1 MSDPATLEAA
11 ATALVMC
18 REAQVTES
26 IVESLRP
33 LAIRP
38 EICDQAVAANNLLD
52 RQKFEA
58 VIVDLRLGEEARL
71 VMGHLR
77 FSRANHTA
85 VTFTITSGD
94 PAQEAGAR
102 PDSTFVLQRPLSVA
116 TISPIL
122 RAAYGLVV
130 RERRRYFR
138 CPVAIPVYVDAQGP
152 KELLCQTVN
161 ISEGGIAIRCPTN
174 LDADVPLR
182 VRFSL
187 PDRSSRV
194 FAETKVCWRGEGKL
208 VGLAFQFLQPLQ
220 KSELQEWL
228 ARKLEETLPQ
238 EVATLFRSAGQ
249 VPP

>member
-1 MSDPATLEAA
+1 MRDPATLEVAA
-11 ATALVMC
+11 RALVVC
-18 REAQVTES
+18 RDTQARES
-26 IVESLRP
+26 IVESLRT

-38 EICDQAVAANNLLD
+38 EVCEEAVAANSLLD

-77 FSRANHTA
+77 FSRANRTA
-85 VTFTITSGD
+85 VTFIITARD
-94 PAQEAGAR
+94 PAQEAGVR
-102 PDSTFVLQRPLSVA
+102 PGSTFVLQRPLSVA
-116 TISPIL
+116 TVGPIL

-138 CPVAIPVYVDAQGP
+138 CPVSIPVYVDAQGP
-152 KELLCQTVN
+152 RELLCQTVN
-161 ISEGGIAIRCPTN
+161 ISEGGIAIRCPTA

-187 PDRSSRV
+187 PDRSSRL
-194 FAETKVCWRGEGKL
+194 FADTKVCWRGEGKL
-208 VGLAFQFLQPLQ
+208 VGLAFQCLPPPQ

-228 ARKLEETLPQ
+228 ARKLEETLPP
-238 EVATLFRSAGQ
+238 EVATLFRSASQ